1 MEGIFTGLVLCQTK
15 QQWLHQTSSQAFI
28 NRNYWQEKCRLI
40 DVTYALVWCSLRFL
54 FWWSIPKKL
63 SRYKLT
69 SSPSGQLGVSRS
81 DLCAMLFHNKGRD
94 LLNQKV
100 SHALIS
106 KRVIIFMAT
115 LRRYKLSLAWMF
127 RRSIWS
133 RKTSLSLGN
142 TVLRSVV
149 RDRGFGTK
157 H

>member
-1 MEGIFTGLVLCQTK
+1 MTSLTRLCGVP
-15 QQWLHQTSSQAFI
+15 L
-28 NRNYWQEKCRLI
+28 
-40 DVTYALVWCSLRFL
+40 LRFL

-81 DLCAMLFHNKGRD
+81 DLCVMLFHNKGRD

-115 LRRYKLSLAWMF
+115 LRRYKLSPAWMF

-157 H
+157 HKHKHSNWEKGWRGERKPNDSEISDSHPLLR